1 MRKSTYNTDNLTKQ
15 QLDCLS
21 LIEALGIYEL
31 RAVARVFGDSS
42 PTTIKR
48 NDHINIIM
56 DKIISGED
64 LKPLPVRQG
73 RPYKELGNIEGIL
86 AELSQITGKDYS
98 IKPAQPRNPG
108 QKVVLFKQIE
118 DDIVKQRLF
127 PIVAR
132 GFLQE
137 KNEREFFL
145 INIDNGKIIL
155 VKKDMDS
162 RLTAGDYV
170 VGTAVIMNEEKEY
183 LLESINSINYLPF
196 YDYREIN
203 DEYQSTVPSTLLKL
217 EEKDVVLGSRYL
229 IETPKFTEKFDQIKK
244 MVKILKENNI
254 ITVALIPNVMYEDV
268 LSINSLGFN
277 NAVIINYDERP
288 TYTYDLVVAFIKH
301 IKHIQDQG
309 RNIAI
314 FVEDICTIANSI
326 DYAFKSNTKALMGH
340 TEPSVEYVK
349 QIMML
354 AKAGKNNKNTTIFTT
369 FDQVDMFD
377 PMYVSSIYKI
387 SKKLN

>member
-1 MRKSTYNTDNLTKQ
+1 MRKSTYNTENLTKQ

-155 VKKDMDS
+155 VKKDMDT

-229 IETPKFTEKFDQIKK
+229 IETPKFTEKSDQIKK
-244 MVKILKENNI
+244 MIKSLKEKG
-254 ITVALIPNVMYEDV
+254 ITTIALIPNVMYEDV

-354 AKAGKNNKNTTIFTT
+354 AKAGKNNKSTTIFTT

-377 PMYVSSIYKI
+377 SMYVSSIYKI